1 MNKPISLYKWL
12 LVINADLMNNLKLI
26 YLNILTDQ
34 AHTFSVKESAHLKH
48 TRLDPDQIC
57 ARMWKL
63 FACDVYS
70 ACPQLFVWLKIAG
83 VPMRLLPDFSHI
95 WMLLPGQQSPPNGKD
110 TERSWSTN
118 NTIVCCCCC
127 VHACHQSMF
136 ILHSTSTCILLQAN
150 KRCSASLHLCNHLW
164 NGPSCV

>member
-34 AHTFSVKESAHLKH
+34 AHTFPVKESAHLKH

-70 ACPQLFVWLKIAG
+70 ACPQLFVWLKIAW
-83 VPMRLLPDFSHI
+83 VPMRLLPDFSYI
-95 WMLLPGQQSPPNGKD
+95 WMLLPGQQSPPKRQRHRKKLKHQWHDCLLLLLCSRMSSVDVHPTQHVYMHPAAGQQ
-110 TERSWSTN
+110 TMFS
-118 NTIVCCCCC
+118 IVAL
-127 VHACHQSMF
+127 V
-136 ILHSTSTCILLQAN
+136 
-150 KRCSASLHLCNHLW
+150 
-164 NGPSCV
+164 